1 MELLEKY
8 EGHVL
13 VFKLSGELMGGPDTD
28 KFRKMVDKAI
38 LNEHIFVV
46 ADMSDVTWMNSSG
59 LGMLISALTS
69 LRSSGGDLYLTHL
82 SDRLRRPIQ
91 ITKLDS
97 VIKEFPTVQDAVK
110 AIVKVNPL

>member
-1 MELLEKY
+1 MEISEKY
-8 EGHVL
+8 EDQAL
-13 VFKLSGELMGGPDTD
+13 ILKLNGEIMGGPELD
-28 KFRKMVDKAI
+28 KFRKIIDKTI
-38 LNEHIFVV
+38 EKEIVYV
-46 ADMSDVTWMNSSG
+46 IADMTDVTWMNSSG

-97 VIKEFPTVQDAVK
+97 VIKEFPTVQDALK
-110 AIVKVNPL
+110 AIQ

>member
-1 MELLEKY
+1 MELIEK
-8 EGHVL
+8 HDDQAL
-13 VFKLSGELMGGPDTD
+13 ILKLSGEIMGGPEVD
-28 KFRKMVDKAI
+28 KFRKIIDKTI
-38 LNEHIFVV
+38 EKETVYVI

-91 ITKLDS
+91 ITKLDT
-97 VIKEFPTVQDAVK
+97 VIKEFPTVQDALK
-110 AIVKVNPL
+110 AIQ